1 MDRPGSDDFFSYY
14 YLPLQPGVRAG
25 WQLAVPPVA
34 VAGWIPT
41 AAGDFGGA
49 GGISPEAADALST
62 LVLTGNAP
70 PPASFAGAGDFVSYV
85 QRKDYRA
92 VLALDSLRIELDEA
106 GAFASVSFY
115 HLIRCGYTPLPPG
128 YPVFYWP
135 GRSFGKHKVTV
146 VSSREIRIR
155 LSIWFK
161 LGRLTGLAGRIVSG
175 YWPASAN
182 AEIEVA
188 VFRDPMRVSI
198 VFAGSCVPSQ
208 RRYIGWQDCDRAY
221 DILKSE
227 PRHFQEFLE
236 LGYCKDALSWQTEPV
251 IIEEENLDVTPR

>member
-1 MDRPGSDDFFSYY
+1 MDRPRSDDFFSYHY
-14 YLPLQPGVRAG
+14 QPFLPGVRAG
-25 WQLAVPPVA
+25 WQIAVPPVA

-41 AAGDFGGA
+41 AAGDFAQA
-49 GGISPEAADALST
+49 GEISPEAVAALST
-62 LVLTGNAP
+62 LVMTGNAP

-92 VLALDSLRIELDEA
+92 TLALDSLRVSLDET

-128 YPVFYWP
+128 HPVFYWP

-146 VSSREIRIR
+146 VSNREIRIR
-155 LSIWFK
+155 LSIWSK
-161 LGRLTGLAGRIVSG
+161 LGKLTGLAGRIISG

-182 AEIEVA
+182 MEIDVS
-188 VFRDPMRVSI
+188 VFRDPLLVSI
-198 VFAGSCVPSQ
+198 AFAGSCVPSQ
-208 RRYIGWQDCDRAY
+208 RRYIDWRDCDRAY

-227 PRHFQEFLE
+227 PWHFEEFLE
-236 LGYCKDALSWQTEPV
+236 LGYCKDAVSWQTEPV
-251 IIEEENLDVTPR
+251 IIEEENLNVTRW